1 MVIYLG
7 DKFGFTIS
15 LMAFAVIIYMFIS
28 IFYLYVAVGEHWNLV
43 LSALLDSRV
52 HGAIFISVSSA
63 ILVGFLAIVSSIP
76 VAYLLTYMEV
86 RGREILETFL
96 IDLPQTFPPVT
107 EGLVYLL
114 MFGRFGLAYT
124 YAAVIIA
131 KFYVSAPFT
140 ISFASRRF
148 REIRESGMDIIA
160 RSLGAKTSHILTK
173 ILVPLSARDLIA
185 GFSLTWARAMGE
197 LAATLVFAGAISWVT
212 ETLPVLIY
220 LTSSESPQVAIA
232 ASVVTET
239 LSIISLLLFKFIAR
253 RRY

>member
-1 MVIYLG
+1 LG
-7 DKFGFTIS
+7 DKFEFAIS

-52 HGAIFISVSSA
+52 HGAILISVSSA
-63 ILVGFLAIVSSIP
+63 LLVGFLAMITSFP
-76 VAYLLTYMEV
+76 VAYLLTYIEI
-86 RGREILETFL
+86 RGKEILETFL

-114 MFGRFGLAYT
+114 MFERFGLAYT

-160 RSLGAKTSHILTK
+160 RSLGAKTSHILE
-173 ILVPLSARDLIA
+173 LI
-185 GFSLTWARAMGE
+185 SK
-197 LAATLVFAGAISWVT
+197 
-212 ETLPVLIY
+212 
-220 LTSSESPQVAIA
+220 
-232 ASVVTET
+232 
-239 LSIISLLLFKFIAR
+239 LFKLFLR
-253 RRY
+253 MVLYGVS